1 MNIKVLK
8 LRSGEEIAC
17 QILDQN
23 DSNYKIF
30 QPMVFKTISSL
41 DEMGRP
47 YDITTLSD
55 WLVNTDDKN
64 VELPANHIAFIT
76 EPNNQTLELY
86 KSESD
91 REFNPHEMSSTLHEQ
106 PKEVT
111 DETAKISESDL
122 FGMFLEDLL
131 KNVGKFETEQPQK
144 SHPKRRRKKKET
156 LPLDMED
163 ESELDRHMIMM
174 QLYIPAEAIMNLVT
188 SGLLDPKTLIDMIKE
203 VKKRN
208 KFTGDEKTR
217 KDFGNKF
224 SDWNPD
230 PNSDD
235 YK

>member
-17 QILDQN
+17 QVLDQN

-55 WLVNTDDKN
+55 WLVNTDNKN
-64 VELPANHIAFIT
+64 IELPANHIVFIT

-91 REFNPHEMSSTLHEQ
+91 REFNPHEMSNTLHEQ
-106 PKEVT
+106 PKELT

-131 KNVGKFETEQPQK
+131 KNVGKFEADQPQK
-144 SHPKRRRKKKET
+144 SQPKRRRKKKET

-188 SGLLDPKTLIDMIKE
+188 SGLLDPKTLIDMVKE

-208 KFTGDEKTR
+208 KFTGD
-217 KDFGNKF
+217 
-224 SDWNPD
+224 
-230 PNSDD
+230 
-235 YK
+235 